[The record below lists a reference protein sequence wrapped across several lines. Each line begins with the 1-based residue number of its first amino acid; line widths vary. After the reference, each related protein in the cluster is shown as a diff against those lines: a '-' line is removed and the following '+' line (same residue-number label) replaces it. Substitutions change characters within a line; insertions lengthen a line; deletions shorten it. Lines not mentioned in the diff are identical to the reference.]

1 MSRFRADAPSTP
13 ASGADVAATLAWRRT
28 PVVAVALAGA
38 VVLAAIG
45 LALSRPDLVAV
56 GIPLALCFVWALL
69 RRPASGALEVELSA
83 EAGDGEGVV
92 EGRVDIEADAE
103 WVQLAVDQAGRRTGM
118 ADVAPAEKAL
128 RSRSRLRH
136 SGPIELLAVTA
147 RAVALDGAWTSAATP
162 TARLRWNAA
171 PVLRRLQELPVAP
184 RLTGLH
190 GSHEGAR
197 PGQGGDFR
205 DIHPFAPGDE
215 LRRVDWRAT
224 ARLSRVPGDLYVR
237 RVNTLSDSSVVI
249 AVDTA
254 DDLGEVVAT
263 WGTGDLEHSG
273 TTSLDL
279 AREAALSL
287 ATAAIETGDRVAFH
301 ELAPGGRTLRSGA
314 GARYLA
320 RLRDVIAATGV
331 SGDGSRFRRT
341 PPVPQGSIVFVL
353 STFFDGAAAELATR
367 WRASGHAV
375 VAVDVLP
382 EPDDTRLSVEQRLAN
397 RTLLAERGDILAELR
412 RTGVEVLA
420 WRSGDAD
427 AVLRTLIR
435 GRHARQAAV
444 RR

>member
-1 MSRFRADAPSTP
+1 M
-13 ASGADVAATLAWRRT
+13 VWRRT

-69 RRPASGALEVELSA
+69 RRPAGGALEVELSA

-92 EGRVDIEADAE
+92 VGRVDIDADAE

-118 ADVAPAEKAL
+118 ADVAPDEEAL

-147 RAVALDGAWTSAATP
+147 RAVALDGAWTSAVTP

-224 ARLSRVPGDLYVR
+224 ARLSRAPGELYVR

-382 EPDDTRLSVEQRLAN
+382 EPDDTRLSAEQRLAT
-397 RTLLAERGDILAELR
+397 RTLLAERSDILVELR
-412 RTGVEVLA
+412 RTGVEVLT

-427 AVLRTLIR
+427 AVLRMLIR

>member
-1 MSRFRADAPSTP
+1 
-13 ASGADVAATLAWRRT
+13 
-28 PVVAVALAGA
+28 
-38 VVLAAIG
+38 
-45 LALSRPDLVAV
+45 
-56 GIPLALCFVWALL
+56 
-69 RRPASGALEVELSA
+69 
-83 EAGDGEGVV
+83 
-92 EGRVDIEADAE
+92 
-103 WVQLAVDQAGRRTGM
+103 M
-118 ADVAPAEKAL
+118 ADVAPVGGAL
-128 RSRSRLRH
+128 RSRARLRH
-136 SGPIELLAVTA
+136 SGPVELLVVTA
-147 RAVALDGAWTSAATP
+147 RAVALDGAWISSAAP
-162 TARLRWNAA
+162 TARLRWNAVPA
-171 PVLRRLQELPVAP
+171 LRRLRELPVAP

-190 GSHEGAR
+190 GAHEGAR

-224 ARLSRVPGDLYVR
+224 ARLARTPGELYVR

-279 AREAALSL
+279 AREAALSI

-301 ELAPGGRTLRSGA
+301 ELAPGGRSLRSGA
-314 GARYLA
+314 GARHLA
-320 RLRDVIAATGV
+320 RLRDVISATGP

-382 EPDDTRLSVEQRLAN
+382 DPDDARLSVEQRLAT
-397 RTLLAERGDILAELR
+397 RTLLAERSDILVDLR
-412 RTGVEVLA
+412 RTGVDVLA
-420 WRSGDAD
+420 WRGGDAD
-427 AVLRTLIR
+427 STLRMLLR
-435 GRHARQAAV
+435 GRHAHSTAV